1 MVTIKFYLWVDS
13 TQIEVGDLIAEQI
26 KSRFLE
32 EYPLSQTEFNY
43 DEESEEYS
51 LSIEVEDEDQL
62 LCEEICHE
70 FEVYCEISDDSGETN
85 NYYYDESDEWIIK

>member
-43 DEESEEYS
+43 DEDSEEYS

-62 LCEEICHE
+62 LCEEICPE

>member
-13 TQIEVGDLIAEQI
+13 IQIEVGDLITEQI

-32 EYPLSQTEFNY
+32 EYPLSVIESNY
-43 DEESEEYS
+43 DEDSEEYS
-51 LSIEVEDEDQL
+51 LSIEVEDADQL

-70 FEVYCEISDDSGETN
+70 YEVYCEISDGSGETN
-85 NYYYDESDEWIIK
+85 NYYYDEDDEWIIK